1 MITEKYIICCFFS
14 SLACP
19 SGYENDTD
27 TGVCYDFIDNKVD
40 WETAAQECDRNGG
53 HLPSIHSEEE
63 NSFVLSKT

>member
-1 MITEKYIICCFFS
+1 MITDKLHNIFFFS

-27 TGVCYDFIDNKVD
+27 TGVCYDYIDNKVD

-53 HLPSIHSEEE
+53 HLPSIQGEEE